1 MGDQRKVRTRHF
13 DVGSRL
19 KRLPTE
25 FDLENKKKGGESSI
39 HRPLLILRLLG
50 FSTGSN
56 QA

>member
-1 MGDQRKVRTRHF
+1 MGYQRKVRTRHF

-25 FDLENKKKGGESSI
+25 FDLEYKKKGGESKI